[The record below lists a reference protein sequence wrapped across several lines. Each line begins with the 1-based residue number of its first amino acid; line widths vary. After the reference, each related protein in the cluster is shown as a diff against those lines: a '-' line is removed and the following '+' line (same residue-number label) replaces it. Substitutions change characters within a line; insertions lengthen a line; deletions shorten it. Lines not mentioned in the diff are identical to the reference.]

1 MSTVI
6 DGLDS
11 SFRPTPLPPSVG
23 GLAGGVPP
31 APPGSIFVLAAAG
44 GYAAPPRE
52 GYQLLFG
59 RKEPDV
65 HVCVGADD
73 PRVSRFQGRIMCAGN
88 EWWLRNDG
96 NLPIR
101 LPQSRFLLTGNEV
114 PLGEGYSA
122 LFIRTSK
129 RREHLLEVRVVGSGL
144 KDTMAGTSE
153 PTVTR
158 AAETWEIDDT
168 ERLVLAALALRYLRQ
183 EPHPQP
189 QSWNQVALDL
199 NRAAAGE
206 SNWTGKKA
214 ANVVLKVR
222 ERLTPYVAGLRLE
235 DWGDPAGNMVN
246 HQLVQELLQTATL
259 RPPDLRLLESD

>member
-1 MSTVI
+1 VSEV
-6 DGLDS
+6 DS
-11 SFRPTPLPPSVG
+11 GFRPMPLPPSVG

-31 APPGSIFVLAAAG
+31 APAGSIFVLAAG
-44 GYAAPPRE
+44 GGFAAPPRD

-65 HVCVGADD
+65 HVCIGPDD
-73 PRVSRFQGRIMCAGN
+73 PRVSRFQGRITCAGT
-88 EWWLRNDG
+88 EWWLRNEG

-114 PLGEGYSA
+114 LLAEGYSA

-129 RREHLLEVRVVGSGL
+129 RREHLLEVRVVGTGA
-144 KDTMAGTSE
+144 KDTMAGTAA
-153 PTVTR
+153 PTITR
-158 AAETWEIDDT
+158 AAESWDIDET
-168 ERLVLAALALRYLRQ
+168 ERLVLTALALRYLRQ

-189 QSWNQVALDL
+189 QSWKQVALDL
-199 NRAAAGE
+199 NRAAGGD
-206 SNWTGKKA
+206 SDWTHKKA

-222 ERLTPYVAGLRLE
+222 ERLMPYVDGLRLE

-246 HQLVQELLQTATL
+246 HQLIQELLQTATL
-259 RPPDLRLLESD
+259 RPPDLRLLECD